1 MKVDGGCHC
10 GRITFEAEIDPAKVL
25 ICHCT
30 DCQSLSGSA
39 FRTVVR
45 VPTTAFRLL
54 SGSQESMSS
63 RLKAGQGSP
72 KPFVPTAEVPSMGRM
87 SAIVRSSTGFAW
99 GLCASVMSFRQ
110 NCKSGVARRTTGSV
124 IWTPLEKLSNMRK
137 PNYDGT

>member
-10 GRITFEAEIDPAKVL
+10 GRITFEAEVDPAKVL

-45 VPTTAFRLL
+45 FRPPP
-54 SGSQESMSS
+54 SGFFRGSQEFMLS

-72 KPFVPTAEVPSMGRM
+72 KPFVPTAEVPSMVRM
-87 SAIVRSSTGFAW
+87 SAMIRSSTGFGW
-99 GLCASVMSFRQ
+99 GLCANVVSFHR
-110 NCKSGVARRTTGSV
+110 NCKSGVVRRTTGWV
-124 IWTPLEKLSNMRK
+124 IWTPLEKRSNRRK
-137 PNYDGT
+137 PN